1 MIVLL
6 TVHITGKTFGKIC
19 LKAIS
24 DTFLSDINGLY
35 QGRHR
40 VACRGDSIFFGGGT
54 KLGEHPT
61 DFSKFW
67 VGGSSRS
74 PATLSGLGG
83 GGEGA
88 SFFLKNIQTFIC
100 SFASEMTSWCF

>member
-6 TVHITGKTFGKIC
+6 KVHITGKTFGKIC

-24 DTFLSDINGLY
+24 DTFLSNINGLY
-35 QGRHR
+35 QGRDR
-40 VACRGDSIFFGGGT
+40 VACRGDSIFFGGRT

-67 VGGSSRS
+67 VGGFSMS
-74 PATLSGLGG
+74 PATLIGLE
-83 GGEGA
+83 EGA

-100 SFASEMTSWCF
+100 SFACSFQPVT

>member
-6 TVHITGKTFGKIC
+6 KVHITGKTFGKIC

-24 DTFLSDINGLY
+24 DMFLSNINGLY
-35 QGRHR
+35 QGRDR
-40 VACRGDSIFFGGGT
+40 VACRGDSIFFGGRT

-67 VGGSSRS
+67 VGGFSMS
-74 PATLSGLGG
+74 PATLIGLE
-83 GGEGA
+83 EGA

-100 SFASEMTSWCF
+100 SFACSFQPVT